1 MNIKKLKELIKDLP
15 DDMEIIL
22 QKDSE
27 GNDYSPLAGVNYDC
41 IYIPITDYNS
51 GTLFS
56 TELTAEDFGLD
67 EDEWDEMNTN
77 PKVLVLYPIN

>member
-1 MNIKKLKELIKDLP
+1 MNKKELLELIKDLP

-27 GNDYSPLAGVNYDC
+27 GNDYSPLAGVAYEC
-41 IYIPITDYNS
+41 IYIPETTYN
-51 GTLFS
+51 GTVYS
-56 TELTAEDFGLD
+56 TELTEEDFGLD

-77 PKVLVLYPIN
+77 PKVLVLYPVN

>member
-1 MNIKKLKELIKDLP
+1 MNKKELLELIKDLP

-27 GNDYSPLAGVNYDC
+27 GNNYSPLSGVDPDC
-41 IYIPITDYNS
+41 IYIPETTYN
-51 GTLFS
+51 GTVYS

-67 EDEWDEMNTN
+67 EDEWLGIESN
-77 PKVLVLYPIN
+77 PKVLVLYPVN

>member
-1 MNIKKLKELIKDLP
+1 MNRKELYEIIKDLP
-15 DDMEIIL
+15 DDTEIIL

-27 GNDYSPLAGVNYDC
+27 GNDCSPLAGADPNC
-41 IYIPITDYNS
+41 IYIPENTWS
-51 GTLFS
+51 GTVYS

-77 PKVLVLYPIN
+77 PKVLVLYPVN

>member
-1 MNIKKLKELIKDLP
+1 MNIKELLELIKDLP

-27 GNDYSPLAGVNYDC
+27 GNDYSSLAGVDPDC
-41 IYIPITDYNS
+41 IYIPETDYN
-51 GTLFS
+51 GTVYS
-56 TELTAEDFGLD
+56 TELNEEDYGME

-77 PKVLVLYPIN
+77 PKVLVLYPVN

>member
-1 MNIKKLKELIKDLP
+1 MNIKKLKKLIKDLP
-15 DDMEIIL
+15 DDTEIIL

-27 GNDYSPLAGVNYDC
+27 GNDYSPLAGVDYDC
-41 IYIPITDYNS
+41 IYIPETSYN
-51 GTLFS
+51 GTVYS

-77 PKVLVLYPIN
+77 PKVLVLYPVN